1 MDGKINFITL
11 LKNIASYLKDSL
23 KKAFAPNHH
32 NNYISL
38 HNHKVRILNKITTS
52 HTKVINDCFVRILVA
67 LCIAIIIITYY
78 EQNYKFKRLIETKT
92 ELAHSHIENTIKS
105 YERSLNSIGQAILK
119 DKKYLDSN
127 KVIQLLR
134 LTYIADENIRLLP
147 ITWNTLLEPYK
158 SFTTRGS
165 ITNNPDKQLL
175 EKFNNNNANQFF
187 IYNKFDKRNE
197 PLFIIY
203 SAVIEQN
210 QNNDLVSEKKQKLVG
225 YFTISVKVSTILQS
239 LYGNFSD
246 DELLKIFLQDQAVY
260 FNKQKNIFQLLQPPL
275 PKEYQF
281 ANEMSFS
288 SYPFKIMVGKLSK
301 HILYNSLKVAG
312 IRCGLALIVGA
323 IMLLIYNLIERK
335 RSLTLYKDNEIFI
348 RENHALE
355 QQVQD
360 LTERLER
367 SNKENETL
375 VKQAL
380 SYKIS
385 SKTIIDIEDQIHN
398 DCSKAIGKMRDYNNL
413 LVKHCTKEK
422 EIGNNEIEDICF
434 NFHKVSI
441 DLLNN
446 VVSRNND
453 PIDVNIETIID
464 EVIAIYSPI
473 ITANH
478 IEIKKNISK
487 KIKIHTNELILK
499 QVLISLFARS
509 VLLLPSE
516 STINIPIRKNIIQ
529 NNLSIEI
536 NNNGFGFNEERFNRI
551 FIEGKSDLPSGI
563 INIQLE
569 PAVMERL
576 IKETLTGDLKI
587 ITKHN
592 RGYYITLSLPF
603 KLEKYYSSDKII
615 PYHKVAALRMKQ
627 NMEEA

>member
-1 MDGKINFITL
+1 MDGKTNFIII
-11 LKNIASYLKDSL
+11 LKKIASYLKDSL
-23 KKAFAPNHH
+23 KKAFSFNQP
-32 NNYISL
+32 NNYTSL
-38 HNHKVRILNKITTS
+38 HNHKVRILSKITSS
-52 HTKVINDCFVRILVA
+52 HTEVINNCFVRILVA
-67 LCIAIIIITYY
+67 LCIVIIIITYY
-78 EQNYKFKRLIETKT
+78 EQNYKFKRLVEIKT
-92 ELAHSHIENTIKS
+92 ELTHSHIENTLKS

-134 LTYIADENIRLLP
+134 LTYIADKNIRLLP

-175 EKFNNNNANQFF
+175 EKLDNNNANQFF

-203 SAVIEQN
+203 YAVIEQN

-225 YFTISVKVSTILQS
+225 YFTMSVKVSTILQS

-246 DELLKIFLQDQAVY
+246 DELLKISLQDQVVY
-260 FNKQKNIFQLLQPPL
+260 FNKQKNIFQLLQPSL
-275 PKEYQF
+275 PREYQF

-312 IRCGLALIVGA
+312 IRCTLALIVGA

-360 LTERLER
+360 LTERLEC

-375 VKQAL
+375 VKQAI

-385 SKTIIDIEDQIHN
+385 SKTLIDMEDQIHN
-398 DCSKAIGKMRDYNNL
+398 DYRKVIGKMRDYNNL

-422 EIGNNEIEDICF
+422 EIGNDEIEDICL
-434 NFHKVSI
+434 NFHKVSV

-446 VVSRNND
+446 VVSRNSD
-453 PIDVNIETIID
+453 PKEVNIETVIN
-464 EVIAIYSPI
+464 EVIAVYSPV
-473 ITANH
+473 ITANL

-516 STINIPIRKNIIQ
+516 SILNITIRKNIIQ

-576 IKETLTGDLKI
+576 IKETLTGDLKLI
-587 ITKHN
+587 NKHN

-627 NMEEA
+627 NLEEA